1 MGEKGAAHEQEWGS
15 FVAPSAGREGLDEV
29 HVRFRLRLPQAI
41 SMDEVVPMT
50 GEVGHST
57 SVLDVF
63 SILNDTFRVRVC

>member
-1 MGEKGAAHEQEWGS
+1 
-15 FVAPSAGREGLDEV
+15 
-29 HVRFRLRLPQAI
+29 
-41 SMDEVVPMT
+41 MDEVVPMT